1 MPAIGTWSRETGR
14 IDGLQLASRIAPGEV
29 KRDEMPMRRQ
39 TISERRRDVCARR
52 RRGKLLPAGRA
63 RVWRRAASGLL
74 AFLLTAHGPLRAETP
89 APESAAAA
97 SDPESIAIE
106 AVYTGEVFGNTRGGL
121 RRAARYLDNFDLMLT
136 VPSEVFGYHGGTL
149 FGYVLYNNKS
159 TFSGPV
165 VGDLQ
170 VVSNIDNED
179 NVRVFEAWYEQR
191 FLAGRAGVKLG
202 LFDLNAEFDAI
213 ETAGLFLLSSHGIG
227 AEFSQTGLNGPSI
240 FPITSAGARLD
251 VRFGAPL
258 LLRFAAFDA
267 VPGTRNK
274 PRKTAIHFSDG
285 EGALLVLEA
294 DTHPLPDLRLVV
306 GLWSYTSK
314 FEAVES
320 GFDDRAP
327 QMRSG
332 NNGIYVFAEGPLLTA
347 HDDGS
352 GRLDAWLRYGIADD
366 HVNQLKRYI
375 GSGLVYTGLLAQ
387 RPHDQLGLAVAV
399 AENGAPFLR
408 AAEAAGMAEDKRE
421 FNVELTY
428 RAPINDWL
436 AVQPDVQYIINPGT
450 HPALRNAL
458 AIGLRFE
465 IGFHLF

>member
-1 MPAIGTWSRETGR
+1 M
-14 IDGLQLASRIAPGEV
+14 L
-29 KRDEMPMRRQ
+29 
-39 TISERRRDVCARR
+39 
-52 RRGKLLPAGRA
+52 
-63 RVWRRAASGLL
+63 
-74 AFLLTAHGPLRAETP
+74 FLTAHVPLRAETP
-89 APESAAAA
+89 SPESESAEAGPAEIVFEAA
-97 SDPESIAIE
+97 
-106 AVYTGEVFGNTRGGL
+106 YTGEIFGNTRGGL
-121 RRAARYLDNFDLMLT
+121 RRGARYLDNLDLMLT
-136 VPSEVFGYHGGTL
+136 VPSDVFGYHGGTL

-251 VRFGAPL
+251 FRVGAPL

-274 PRKTAIHFSDG
+274 PRKTAIHLSDG

-306 GLWSYTSK
+306 GLWTYTSK

-320 GFDDRAP
+320 GFDDTVP

-332 NNGIYVFAEGPLLTA
+332 NNGLYVFAEGPLLIA
-347 HDDGS
+347 HDG
-352 GRLDAWLRYGIADD
+352 GPERLDAWVRYGIADD
-366 HVNQLKRYI
+366 HVNQLKRYF
-375 GSGLVYTGLLAQ
+375 GGGLVYSGLFSQ
-387 RPHDQLGLAVAV
+387 RPHDRLGLAVAV

-408 AAEAAGMAEDKRE
+408 AAKAAGMAEEKRE
-421 FNVELTY
+421 INFELTY
-428 RAPINDWL
+428 RAPLADWL
-436 AVQPDVQYIINPGT
+436 VVQPDVQYIINPGA
-450 HPALRNAL
+450 HLALRNAL
-458 AIGLRFE
+458 AVGLRFE
-465 IGFHLF
+465 FGFRLF